1 MKLNWRNLAAQA
13 MAASV
18 AAAGVIGSAGAVVPP
33 LKGGELRFGVEASY
47 RPFEYKLA
55 DGTLAGFDIDI
66 GNAVCAKLHVKCV
79 WIENAFDGLIPA
91 LQARKFDAINSD
103 MTITAQRRRAI
114 DFTDPIYAI
123 PHRLIAPRKSPLQPT
138 WESLQGKRIGLQQ
151 GTIQEAYAKKY
162 WEHKGVTIVPYQT
175 QDQVYADLK
184 AGRLDAAFQDSEA
197 AQIGFLTKP
206 EGQGFAFAGAPVQD
220 TEVLGTGVGFGL
232 RKSDQQLKKVL
243 NDVLQQL
250 KNDGTLDA
258 LAKKYFTSPVVLK

>member
-1 MKLNWRNLAAQA
+1 MKLNWRNLAAQT

-18 AAAGVIGSAGAVVPP
+18 AVAMVMGSAGAVVPP

-47 RPFEYKLA
+47 RPFEYKLP
-55 DGTLAGFDIDI
+55 DGRLVGFDIDI
-66 GNAVCAKLHVKCV
+66 GNAVCAKLQVKCV

-103 MTITAQRRRAI
+103 MTITAQRRRVI
-114 DFTDPIYAI
+114 DFTDPIYRI
-123 PHRLIAPRKSPLQPT
+123 PHRLIAPLKSALLPT
-138 WESLQGKRIGLQQ
+138 PESLKGKRIGVQQ

-162 WEHKGVTIVPYQT
+162 WESKGVDIVAYQT

-197 AQIGFLTKP
+197 AQTGFLTKP
-206 EGQGFAFAGAPVQD
+206 EGLGFAFAGEPVQD

-232 RKSDQQLKKVL
+232 RKSDQQLREAL
-243 NDVLQQL
+243 NRALRQL
-250 KNDGTLDA
+250 KSDGTIDA
-258 LAKKYFTSPVVLK
+258 LAKKYFKSPVTLK